1 MIPETL
7 SRQCHF
13 EQARGSG
20 ATEGASKNPED
31 GRTAMLIQG
40 VSTRDCPGNRSSKA
54 AVGNWQLANGRSTA
68 HPAWV
73 ETPRIGMVVYAS
85 SGFLRLA
92 PRGQAFRRALSLPL
106 RPPRLAKTGRAG
118 GPGFAGFLALAQDDT
133 LGTSIVAV
141 QAKSDKY
148 CLLTFALDSCYQ
160 ATANDEKPARPGGPP
175 EKIFENL
182 AVSIHQSA
190 RTGAICAWYL
200 PNA

>member
-73 ETPRIGMVVYAS
+73 ETSRIRMVVEAS
-85 SGFLRLA
+85 SGFLQHA
-92 PRGQAFRRALSLPL
+92 PISQNWCNLCLVFAKRMTKRGRSAGL
-106 RPPRLAKTGRAG
+106 R
-118 GPGFAGFLALAQDDT
+118 DDSRPSAT
-133 LGTSIVAV
+133 V
-141 QAKSDKY
+141 KN
-148 CLLTFALDSCYQ
+148 LLL
-160 ATANDEKPARPGGPP
+160 E
-175 EKIFENL
+175 
-182 AVSIHQSA
+182 
-190 RTGAICAWYL
+190 
-200 PNA
+200 